1 MKTLRILAAVAGL
14 ATVTFTSSA
23 PIHAQSK
30 WTVVMR
36 GLDNPRGLTFV
47 EAGDGGGWALYVAE
61 AGRASGNPGPCANV
75 GGGVL
80 CADTTGAVSRYR
92 NGVQE
97 RIVTGL
103 PSLVPVSGTP
113 GFGTI
118 GPNDVSFAD
127 GTGFVIIGLGQS
139 MSPLQRRALF
149 GQNLGWIMRFND
161 AGTAVLDTDVAA
173 YEQTANPDGGP
184 VGSNPLGLLAGAG
197 RRIAVDLGGN
207 SLLGVSPQMEI
218 STIATFPS
226 RAQGRL
232 FDALPSSVALGPDG
246 AFYVGEYTGVPN
258 TANIYRVVPG
268 QAPQVYCSGL
278 SFIHDLDFDRF
289 GNLYVL
295 EGPFLDV
302 GTLFRVGPSCNRVP
316 VVTQLSDPSSV
327 AIGPDGNAYISNFG
341 NSPLR
346 GEVIRVD
353 LQAPP
358 GVYELVASHSQKCL
372 DVPEWSHND
381 GMPVVQWTCN
391 GGDNQ
396 KWRVEA
402 TTDGYSRL
410 IAQHSG
416 KCLDVSAV
424 STEDRADIIQWQCHG
439 GANQQWRVEAVAEGY
454 QLVARH
460 SGKCVDVRG
469 ESTND
474 GGSIIQWT
482 CHSGANQTW
491 VLRPVTTVSAPSPQ
505 AALSSSPQA
514 VRSGAYSPPPP
525 PPSHPLPASEL
536 AQSEP
541 PSVITGTQLDAAWSV
556 PDVRA
561 L

>member
-14 ATVTFTSSA
+14 ATVVFVAFPA

-47 EAGDGGGWALYVAE
+47 EVGDGGAWALYVAE
-61 AGRASGNPGPCANV
+61 AGRAGGFPGPCANV

-127 GTGFVIIGLGQS
+127 GSGFVIIGNGASIPPLVRHPLLG
-139 MSPLQRRALF
+139 L
-149 GQNLGWIMRFND
+149 NLGWIMRFND
-161 AGTAVLDTDVAA
+161 AGEAVFDTDVAS
-173 YEQTANPDGGP
+173 YEQTANPDGGAL
-184 VGSNPLGLLAGAG
+184 GSNPRGLLAGAG
-197 RRIAVDLGGN
+197 RSIVVDIGGN

-218 STIATFPS
+218 STIAIFPS
-226 RAQGRL
+226 R
-232 FDALPSSVALGPDG
+232 LPSSVARGPDG
-246 AFYVGEYTGVPN
+246 AFYVSEYTGLPFVPN

-268 QAPQVYCSGL
+268 QAPQVYCSG
-278 SFIHDLDFDRF
+278 FTRITDLDFDRF

-316 VVTQLSDPSSV
+316 VVTELSDPSSV

-372 DVPEWSHND
+372 DVPEWSHID

-396 KWRVEA
+396 KWRVET

-410 IAQHSG
+410 VAQHSG
-416 KCLDVSAV
+416 KCLDVTGA
-424 STEDRADIIQWQCHG
+424 STDDRADIIQWQCHG
-439 GANQQWRVEAVAEGY
+439 GQNQQWRVETVAGGY
-454 QLVARH
+454 QLVAGH
-460 SGKCVDVRG
+460 SGKCVDVRASRQTMAG
-469 ESTND
+469 PSFS
-474 GGSIIQWT
+474 GLVIAARIKHGS
-482 CHSGANQTW
+482 CA
-491 VLRPVTTVSAPSPQ
+491 R
-505 AALSSSPQA
+505 
-514 VRSGAYSPPPP
+514 
-525 PPSHPLPASEL
+525 
-536 AQSEP
+536 
-541 PSVITGTQLDAAWSV
+541 
-556 PDVRA
+556 
-561 L
+561 